1 MSRIDEIVRNLCP
14 EGIKYKSLMDLCG
27 TITTGKLN
35 ANAMVENGKYP
46 FYTCDATPFRIDKYA
61 FDEEAI
67 LISGNGSQVGHINY
81 YKGKFN
87 AYQRTYVLYDFND
100 VKVKYLLHYLSGY
113 LRDYIIIHSKKGSVP
128 YITLPM
134 LQNFKVP
141 VPPLEVQCEIV
152 HILDEL
158 TIKSEKLN
166 QDLNKELVL
175 RQKQYRY
182 YKEKIICKNIN
193 TKWVPLLNVANTY
206 TGLTYKPSD
215 VSSDGTLVLRSS
227 NIQNNKLCFDDNV
240 FVSIDNIPERAIVKE
255 NDILICVRNGSKALI
270 GKSAIITKH
279 DKKMAFGAFMTILR
293 ATDEINSR
301 YLLHVWQSSL
311 IQDMIHNDSGM
322 PINQIT
328 KKMLEKMK
336 IPVPEKEEQ
345 EKIADT
351 LDKFDAIFS
360 EILDK
365 INCEID
371 SQLKQYK
378 YYMNKIL
385 SFKEGEED
393 V

>member
-14 EGIKYKSLMDLCG
+14 EGVKYKSLMDLCG

-87 AYQRTYVLYDFND
+87 AYQRTYVLYDFKE

-152 HILDEL
+152 HILDDFTLLSAEL
-158 TIKSEKLN
+158 SAELSARKKQFDYYINLLLENSTADKVKLGDCLLKVENIKWKQTAESHKYIDLSSVDRDNHTIVETKEIDKTNAPSRAQQIVKTDDVLFGGTRPMLKRSCLVDEMYNNEICSTGFCVLRADITKVLPKWIYFMISTNNFYNYVEQNQKGASYPAISDSDVKNYIISLPPINEQEKLVKLLDKFEKICN
-166 QDLNKELVL
+166 DISNGLPAEIEK
-175 RQKQYRY
+175 RQKQYEY
-182 YKEKIICKNIN
+182 YR
-193 TKWVPLLNVANTY
+193 
-206 TGLTYKPSD
+206 D
-215 VSSDGTLVLRSS
+215 
-227 NIQNNKLCFDDNV
+227 KL
-240 FVSIDNIPERAIVKE
+240 
-255 NDILICVRNGSKALI
+255 
-270 GKSAIITKH
+270 
-279 DKKMAFGAFMTILR
+279 
-293 ATDEINSR
+293 
-301 YLLHVWQSSL
+301 
-311 IQDMIHNDSGM
+311 
-322 PINQIT
+322 
-328 KKMLEKMK
+328 
-336 IPVPEKEEQ
+336 
-345 EKIADT
+345 
-351 LDKFDAIFS
+351 
-360 EILDK
+360 
-365 INCEID
+365 
-371 SQLKQYK
+371 
-378 YYMNKIL
+378 L
-385 SFKEGEED
+385 SFKEVEED